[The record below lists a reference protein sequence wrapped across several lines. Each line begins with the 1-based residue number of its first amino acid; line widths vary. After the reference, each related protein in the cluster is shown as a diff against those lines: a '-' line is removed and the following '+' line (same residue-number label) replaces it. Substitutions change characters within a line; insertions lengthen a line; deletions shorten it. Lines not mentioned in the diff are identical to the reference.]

1 MGLSMDAIDSI
12 DLPTTRRKLTRPL
25 SGTVSLLMRLT
36 IAGLVLP
43 PLVGSLED
51 GHPYLWG
58 FGPRVICATVSLNG
72 LMQGG
77 GQPLAFMR
85 PGMTSSAAN
94 VNVCAAHPTLSQRFL
109 VTLTQAP
116 STLLALGVLVM
127 LTLIIQAVRRN
138 GPFDLSV
145 TRRLRFL
152 AWFGLLAALGVN
164 ALQGYGAAAFS
175 ATAQRQPPGSLDPI
189 TVPVGLDTFNALFDN
204 LLPLLLVM
212 CGLLTLA
219 RIIRIGAQMH
229 DDLAGTV

>member
-1 MGLSMDAIDSI
+1 
-12 DLPTTRRKLTRPL
+12 
-25 SGTVSLLMRLT
+25 
-36 IAGLVLP
+36 
-43 PLVGSLED
+43 
-51 GHPYLWG
+51 
-58 FGPRVICATVSLNG
+58 
-72 LMQGG
+72 
-77 GQPLAFMR
+77 
-85 PGMTSSAAN
+85 MTSSAAD
-94 VNVCAAHPTLSQRFL
+94 VSVCAAHPTLSQRFL

-127 LTLIIQAVRRN
+127 LMLIIQAVRRN

-189 TVPVGLDTFNALFDN
+189 TVPVGLDTFNALFSN